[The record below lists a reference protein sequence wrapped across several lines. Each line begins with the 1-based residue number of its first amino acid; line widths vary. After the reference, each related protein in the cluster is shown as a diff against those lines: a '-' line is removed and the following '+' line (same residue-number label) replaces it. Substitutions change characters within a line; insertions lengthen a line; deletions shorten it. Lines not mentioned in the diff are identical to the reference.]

1 MQYVRTEKTLCNGK
15 IVIVNFKKLKPQD
28 FEPIHHLD
36 AKSIK
41 EELALCS
48 ADGRIYINSK
58 QRWCKLVSSLFEI
71 LMKETRQ
78 VLQEYQEFISK
89 KYPNIKTFDDF
100 ILWSEQ
106 NEDGEARMQ
115 VFTLLAIP
123 IELQRRKI
131 EQAYNGKIVDFP
143 V

>member
-1 MQYVRTEKTLCNGK
+1 MCNGK

>member
-1 MQYVRTEKTLCNGK
+1 MLERKKTLCNGK

-78 VLQEYQEFISK
+78 VLQEYQFYFLPLQNIHLLKEKHQDSCAR
-89 KYPNIKTFDDF
+89 KYP
-100 ILWSEQ
+100 
-106 NEDGEARMQ
+106 
-115 VFTLLAIP
+115 
-123 IELQRRKI
+123 
-131 EQAYNGKIVDFP
+131 
-143 V
+143 

>member
-1 MQYVRTEKTLCNGK
+1 MLERKRTLCNGK

-58 QRWCKLVSSLFEI
+58 QRWCRLVSSLFEI
-71 LMKETRQ
+71 LMKETKQ

-89 KYPNIKTFDDF
+89 KYTNIKTFDDF

>member
-1 MQYVRTEKTLCNGK
+1 MLERKRTLCNGK

-58 QRWCKLVSSLFEI
+58 QRWCRLVSSLLEI
-71 LMKETRQ
+71 LMKETKQ

>member
-1 MQYVRTEKTLCNGK
+1 MLERKKTLCNGK

-115 VFTLLAIP
+115 VFALLAIP

>member
-1 MQYVRTEKTLCNGK
+1 M
-15 IVIVNFKKLKPQD
+15 NFKKLKPQD
-28 FEPIHHLD
+28 FETIHHLD

>member
-1 MQYVRTEKTLCNGK
+1 MLEQKKTLCNGK
-15 IVIVNFKKLKPQD
+15 IVIVTFKKLKPQD

>member
-1 MQYVRTEKTLCNGK
+1 MLERKKTLCNGK
-15 IVIVNFKKLKPQD
+15 IVIVNFKKLKPHD

-58 QRWCKLVSSLFEI
+58 QRWCRLVSSLFEI

>member
-1 MQYVRTEKTLCNGK
+1 MLERKRTLCNGK

-58 QRWCKLVSSLFEI
+58 QRWCRLVSSLFEI
-71 LMKETRQ
+71 LMKETKQ

-115 VFTLLAIP
+115 VFALLAIP

>member
-1 MQYVRTEKTLCNGK
+1 M
-15 IVIVNFKKLKPQD
+15 NFKKLKPQD

>member
-1 MQYVRTEKTLCNGK
+1 MLERKKTLCNGK

-58 QRWCKLVSSLFEI
+58 QRWCRLVSSLFEI
-71 LMKETRQ
+71 LMKETKQ
-78 VLQEYQEFISK
+78 ALQEYQEFISK
-89 KYPNIKTFDDF
+89 KYPNIKTFDDY

>member
-1 MQYVRTEKTLCNGK
+1 MLERKKTLCNGK

-58 QRWCKLVSSLFEI
+58 QRWCRLVSSLFEI

-100 ILWSEQ
+100 VLWSEQ

-115 VFTLLAIP
+115 VFALLAIP

>member
-1 MQYVRTEKTLCNGK
+1 MLERKRTLCNGK

>member
-1 MQYVRTEKTLCNGK
+1 MLERKKTLCNGK

-71 LMKETRQ
+71 LMKETKQ

>member
-1 MQYVRTEKTLCNGK
+1 M
-15 IVIVNFKKLKPQD
+15 
-28 FEPIHHLD
+28 
-36 AKSIK
+36 
-41 EELALCS
+41 
-48 ADGRIYINSK
+48 
-58 QRWCKLVSSLFEI
+58 
-71 LMKETRQ
+71 
-78 VLQEYQEFISK
+78 LQEYQEFISK
-89 KYPNIKTFDDF
+89 KYTNIKTFDDF

>member
-1 MQYVRTEKTLCNGK
+1 MLERKKTLCNGK

-58 QRWCKLVSSLFEI
+58 QRWCRLVSSLFEI

-115 VFTLLAIP
+115 VFALLAIP

>member
-1 MQYVRTEKTLCNGK
+1 MLERKRTLCNGK

-58 QRWCKLVSSLFEI
+58 QRWCRLVSSLFEI
-71 LMKETRQ
+71 LMKETKQ

>member
-1 MQYVRTEKTLCNGK
+1 MLERKKTLCNGK

-58 QRWCKLVSSLFEI
+58 QRWCRLVSSLFEI
-71 LMKETRQ
+71 LMKETKQ

>member
-1 MQYVRTEKTLCNGK
+1 MLERKKTLCNGK

-58 QRWCKLVSSLFEI
+58 QRWCRLVSGLFEI
-71 LMKETRQ
+71 LMKETKQ

>member
-1 MQYVRTEKTLCNGK
+1 MLERKKTLCNGK

-58 QRWCKLVSSLFEI
+58 QRWCRLVSSLFEI

>member
-1 MQYVRTEKTLCNGK
+1 MLERKKTLCNGK

-58 QRWCKLVSSLFEI
+58 QRWCGLVSSLFEI

>member
-1 MQYVRTEKTLCNGK
+1 MLERKKTLCNGK

-28 FEPIHHLD
+28 FEPIHHFD
-36 AKSIK
+36 AKSIRD
-41 EELALCS
+41 ELALCS
-48 ADGRIYINSK
+48 PDGHIYINSK
-58 QRWCKLVSSLFEI
+58 HRWSRLVSSLFEI
-71 LMKETRQ
+71 LMKETKQ
-78 VLQEYQEFISK
+78 VLHEYQEFISK

-100 ILWSEQ
+100 IVWSEQ

-143 V
+143 I

>member
-1 MQYVRTEKTLCNGK
+1 MLERKRTLCNGK

-58 QRWCKLVSSLFEI
+58 QRWCRLVSSLFEI
-71 LMKETRQ
+71 LMKETKQ
-78 VLQEYQEFISK
+78 VLQEYQKFIGK

>member
-1 MQYVRTEKTLCNGK
+1 MLDRRKTLCNGK

>member
-1 MQYVRTEKTLCNGK
+1 MLDRRKTLCNGK
-15 IVIVNFKKLKPQD
+15 IVVINFKKLNPLD

-58 QRWCKLVSSLFEI
+58 QRWCRLVSSLFEI

>member
-1 MQYVRTEKTLCNGK
+1 MLERKKTLCNGK

>member
-1 MQYVRTEKTLCNGK
+1 MCNGK

-28 FEPIHHLD
+28 FEPMHHLD

>member
-1 MQYVRTEKTLCNGK
+1 MLEQKKTLCNGK

>member
-1 MQYVRTEKTLCNGK
+1 MLERKITLCNGK

>member
-1 MQYVRTEKTLCNGK
+1 MLERKKTLGNGK

-58 QRWCKLVSSLFEI
+58 QRWCRLVSSLFEI
-71 LMKETRQ
+71 LMKETKQ

>member
-1 MQYVRTEKTLCNGK
+1 MLERKKTLCNGK

-48 ADGRIYINSK
+48 ADGRICINSK
-58 QRWCKLVSSLFEI
+58 QRWCRLVSSLFEI

>member
-1 MQYVRTEKTLCNGK
+1 MLERKRILCNGK

-58 QRWCKLVSSLFEI
+58 QRWCRLVSSLFEI
-71 LMKETRQ
+71 LMKETKQ

>member
-1 MQYVRTEKTLCNGK
+1 MLERKRTLCNGK

-41 EELALCS
+41 DELALCS

-58 QRWCKLVSSLFEI
+58 QRWCRLVSSLFEI
-71 LMKETRQ
+71 LMKETKQ

>member
-1 MQYVRTEKTLCNGK
+1 MLERKRTLCNGK

-123 IELQRRKI
+123 IELQRRKL

>member
-1 MQYVRTEKTLCNGK
+1 MLERKKTLCNGK

-48 ADGRIYINSK
+48 VDGHIYINSK
-58 QRWCKLVSSLFEI
+58 QRWCRLVSSLFEI

-78 VLQEYQEFISK
+78 VLQEYQEFISE

-115 VFTLLAIP
+115 VFALLAIP

>member
-1 MQYVRTEKTLCNGK
+1 MLERKRTLCNGK

-58 QRWCKLVSSLFEI
+58 QRWCRLVSSLFEI
-71 LMKETRQ
+71 LMKETKQ
-78 VLQEYQEFISK
+78 ALQEYREFISK

>member
-1 MQYVRTEKTLCNGK
+1 MLERKKTLCNGK

-58 QRWCKLVSSLFEI
+58 QRWCRLVSSLFEI
-71 LMKETRQ
+71 LMKETKQ
-78 VLQEYQEFISK
+78 ALQEYQEFISK

>member
-1 MQYVRTEKTLCNGK
+1 MLERKKTLCNGK

-58 QRWCKLVSSLFEI
+58 QRWCRLVSSLFEI

-115 VFTLLAIP
+115 VFALLAIP

-131 EQAYNGKIVDFP
+131 EQACNGKIVDFP

>member
-1 MQYVRTEKTLCNGK
+1 MLERKKTLCNGK

-58 QRWCKLVSSLFEI
+58 QRWCRLVSSLFEI

-78 VLQEYQEFISK
+78 VLQEHQEFISK

>member
-1 MQYVRTEKTLCNGK
+1 MLERKKTLCNGK

-71 LMKETRQ
+71 LMKET
-78 VLQEYQEFISK
+78 S
-89 KYPNIKTFDDF
+89 
-100 ILWSEQ
+100 ILD
-106 NEDGEARMQ
+106 N
-115 VFTLLAIP
+115 
-123 IELQRRKI
+123 K
-131 EQAYNGKIVDFP
+131 
-143 V
+143 